1 MTRSE
6 LDQIVE
12 SLKLT
17 SKEKMIDD
25 AFKYFIDNQINTLQ
39 LKYILDCINYTLP
52 DYFFNLSIDKQKT
65 FHCHTK
71 RLVLFTNKGIII
83 KEDEIFNSI
92 YFYELAYASK
102 KNKSITKVFIN
113 YSRKLDNLPLHFL
126 TMKYVRL
133 KNLDYAINHG
143 WVEFAG
149 KYKITNL
156 YDFYMKV
163 VYLPNSLFKTKLLS
177 QLYSFFKIDTLFN
190 LDMNLPFVKFSFDI
204 ESLLASPRLNHKIAN
219 TIKIKFLVYKSFY
232 LKDNEYNKTLE
243 NPRTLINKHRDSFST
258 SKLKELSKYYSSD
271 DYKILNS
278 FNDNGYRVIYYS
290 ILEEFDKK

>member
-6 LDQIVE
+6 LEQIVE

-71 RLVLFTNKGIII
+71 RLVLFTRKGIII
-83 KEDEIFNSI
+83 KVDEIFNSI

-102 KNKSITKVFIN
+102 KNKSITKVLIN

-190 LDMNLPFVKFSFDI
+190 LDMNLTFVKFSFDV
-204 ESLLASPRLNHKIAN
+204 ESLLASPLLNHKIAN
-219 TIKIKFLVYKSFY
+219 TIRIKFLVYKPSY

-258 SKLKELSKYYSSD
+258 SKLKELSKYYSND

-278 FNDNGYRVIYYS
+278 FNDNGYRAIYYS
-290 ILEEFDKK
+290 ILEEFEKK

>member
-39 LKYILDCINYTLP
+39 LKYILDCLNYTLP

-71 RLVLFTNKGIII
+71 RLVLFTDKGIII
-83 KEDEIFNSI
+83 KEAEIFNSI

-102 KNKSITKVFIN
+102 KNKSITKVLIN

-143 WVEFAG
+143 WVEFAD

-163 VYLPNSLFKTKLLS
+163 VYLPNSLFKAKLLS

-190 LDMNLPFVKFSFDI
+190 LDMNLPFVKFSFDV
-204 ESLLASPRLNHKIAN
+204 ESILASPLLNPKVAN
-219 TIKIKFLVYKSFY
+219 TIKIKFLVYKPSY

-258 SKLKELSKYYSSD
+258 SKLKELSKYYSND

-278 FNDNGYRVIYYS
+278 FNDNGYRAIYYS

>member
-71 RLVLFTNKGIII
+71 RLVLFTDKVIII

-92 YFYELAYASK
+92 YFYELAYASM
-102 KNKSITKVFIN
+102 KNKAITKVLIN

-190 LDMNLPFVKFSFDI
+190 LDMNLPFVKFSFDV

-219 TIKIKFLVYKSFY
+219 TIKIKFLVYKPSY

-258 SKLKELSKYYSSD
+258 SKLKELSKYYSND

-278 FNDNGYRVIYYS
+278 FNDNGYRAIYYS

>member
-71 RLVLFTNKGIII
+71 RLVLFTDKGIII
-83 KEDEIFNSI
+83 KEEEIFNSI
-92 YFYELAYASK
+92 YFYGLAYASK

-190 LDMNLPFVKFSFDI
+190 LDMNLPFVKFSFDV

-219 TIKIKFLVYKSFY
+219 TIKIRFLVYKPSY

-258 SKLKELSKYYSSD
+258 SKLKELSKYYSND

-278 FNDNGYRVIYYS
+278 FNDNGYRAIYYS

>member
-71 RLVLFTNKGIII
+71 RLVLFTDKGIII

-190 LDMNLPFVKFSFDI
+190 LDMNLPFVKFSFDV

-219 TIKIKFLVYKSFY
+219 TIKIRFLVYKPSY

-258 SKLKELSKYYSSD
+258 SKLKELSKYYSND

-278 FNDNGYRVIYYS
+278 FNDNGYRAIYYS